1 MIILPK
7 KKIPTKNYICLTLI
21 IICTIAITYYLYL
34 WLVAYK
40 ELDTQSILEQHLQV
54 INYNDINNYVIE
66 NNDSFLYITNKNK
79 DYSKF
84 ENDLYNLIK
93 EYNLFQDVLYLD
105 ISDNIKNGTFTINNF
120 TFKQYPI
127 FVLYDDGNI
136 TSIYDIKA
144 NSFDTEKIEM
154 YLESIG
160 VIEND

>member
-7 KKIPTKNYICLTLI
+7 KKIPTKNYIYLTLI
-21 IICTIAITYYLYL
+21 IIITISITYYLYL

-40 ELDTQSILEQHLQV
+40 EIESQSILEDYLQV
-54 INYNDINNYVIE
+54 INYSDIDNYVVE
-66 NNDSFLYITNKNK
+66 NNDSFIYITNNDN
-79 DYSKF
+79 DYGKF
-84 ENDLYNLIK
+84 ENELSSLIK
-93 EYNLFQDVLYLD
+93 EYNLFDDILYLD
-105 ISDNIKNGTFTINNF
+105 VSDNIKNGTFTINNF

-144 NSFDTEKIEM
+144 NSFDIEKIEM

>member
-1 MIILPK
+1 MIILSK

-93 EYNLFQDVLYLD
+93 KYNLFQDVLYLD

-127 FVLYDDGNI
+127 FVLYDNGNI

-144 NSFDTEKIEM
+144 NSFDIEKIEM

>member
-1 MIILPK
+1 MIFD
-7 KKIPTKNYICLTLI
+7 
-21 IICTIAITYYLYL
+21 
-34 WLVAYK
+34 YK
-40 ELDTQSILEQHLQV
+40 G
-54 INYNDINNYVIE
+54 
-66 NNDSFLYITNKNK
+66 ITNKNK

-93 EYNLFQDVLYLD
+93 KYNLFQDVLYLD
-105 ISDNIKNGTFTINNF
+105 ISDNIKNGNFTINNF

>member
-1 MIILPK
+1 MIILSK

-93 EYNLFQDVLYLD
+93 KYNLFQDVLYLD
-105 ISDNIKNGTFTINNF
+105 ISDNIKNGNFTINNF

-144 NSFDTEKIEM
+144 NSFDIEKIEM

>member
-1 MIILPK
+1 MIILSK

-21 IICTIAITYYLYL
+21 IICTMAITYYLYL

-93 EYNLFQDVLYLD
+93 KYNLFQDVLYLD

-127 FVLYDDGNI
+127 FVLYDNGNI

>member
-1 MIILPK
+1 M
-7 KKIPTKNYICLTLI
+7 
-21 IICTIAITYYLYL
+21 

>member
-1 MIILPK
+1 MSK

-93 EYNLFQDVLYLD
+93 KYNLFQDVLYLD

-127 FVLYDDGNI
+127 FLLYDDGNI

>member
-40 ELDTQSILEQHLQV
+40 ELDTQSILEQHLKV

-93 EYNLFQDVLYLD
+93 KYNLFQDVLYLD

-127 FVLYDDGNI
+127 FLLYDNGNI

>member
-1 MIILPK
+1 MPK

-93 EYNLFQDVLYLD
+93 KYNLFQDVLYLD
-105 ISDNIKNGTFTINNF
+105 ISDNIKNGNFTINNF

>member
-1 MIILPK
+1 MSK

-21 IICTIAITYYLYL
+21 IICTMAITYYLYL

-93 EYNLFQDVLYLD
+93 KYNLFQDVLYLD

-127 FVLYDDGNI
+127 FVLYDNGNI

>member
-1 MIILPK
+1 MIILSK

-93 EYNLFQDVLYLD
+93 KYKY
-105 ISDNIKNGTFTINNF
+105 
-120 TFKQYPI
+120 
-127 FVLYDDGNI
+127 
-136 TSIYDIKA
+136 
-144 NSFDTEKIEM
+144 
-154 YLESIG
+154 
-160 VIEND
+160 

>member
-93 EYNLFQDVLYLD
+93 KYNLFQDVLYLD
-105 ISDNIKNGTFTINNF
+105 ISDNIKNGNFTINNF

-144 NSFDTEKIEM
+144 NSFDIEKIEM

>member
-1 MIILPK
+1 MPK

>member
-1 MIILPK
+1 MPK

-105 ISDNIKNGTFTINNF
+105 ISDNIKNGNFTINNF

-144 NSFDTEKIEM
+144 NSFDIEKIEM

>member
-1 MIILPK
+1 MIILTK

-93 EYNLFQDVLYLD
+93 KYNLFQDVLYLD

>member
-1 MIILPK
+1 MSK

-93 EYNLFQDVLYLD
+93 KYNLFQDVLYLD

-144 NSFDTEKIEM
+144 NSFDIEKIEM

>member
-1 MIILPK
+1 MSK

-93 EYNLFQDVLYLD
+93 KYNLFQDVLYLD
-105 ISDNIKNGTFTINNF
+105 ISDNIKNGNFTINNF

-144 NSFDTEKIEM
+144 NSFDIEKIEM

>member
-1 MIILPK
+1 MIILSK

-93 EYNLFQDVLYLD
+93 KYNLFQDVLYLD

-127 FVLYDDGNI
+127 FLLYDDGNI

>member
-93 EYNLFQDVLYLD
+93 KYNLFQDVLYLD
-105 ISDNIKNGTFTINNF
+105 ISDNIKNGNFTINNF

>member
-1 MIILPK
+1 MIILSK

-93 EYNLFQDVLYLD
+93 KYNLFQDVLYLD

-144 NSFDTEKIEM
+144 NSFDIEKIEM

>member
-1 MIILPK
+1 M
-7 KKIPTKNYICLTLI
+7 
-21 IICTIAITYYLYL
+21 
-34 WLVAYK
+34 
-40 ELDTQSILEQHLQV
+40 
-54 INYNDINNYVIE
+54 
-66 NNDSFLYITNKNK
+66 
-79 DYSKF
+79 
-84 ENDLYNLIK
+84 
-93 EYNLFQDVLYLD
+93 FQDVLYLD
-105 ISDNIKNGTFTINNF
+105 ISDNIKNGNFTINNF

>member
-1 MIILPK
+1 MPK

-93 EYNLFQDVLYLD
+93 KYNLFQDVLYLD
-105 ISDNIKNGTFTINNF
+105 ISDNIKNGNFTINNF

-144 NSFDTEKIEM
+144 NSFDIEKIEM